1 MAKTGKLETKAKVHN
16 LVKHVYPKAIENI
29 TLLMEYRRLSF

>member
-16 LVKHVYPKAIENI
+16 LVKHVYPKINRKYHIADGI
-29 TLLMEYRRLSF
+29 